1 MAKSVRTFSF
11 EVCRRQ
17 NIRPYLC
24 YGESEALQAPLASRL
39 ALDLQLRFTGLHILE
54 QEMVQN
60 GHLIAVVFNIKTY
73 YISIVMLFLIV
84 ISVTL
89 YFDRPL

>member
-1 MAKSVRTFSF
+1 MGPNCRYSWPKVSGHLLYFFF

-24 YGESEALQAPLASRL
+24 YGESEALQATLASRL
-39 ALDLQLRFTGLHILE
+39 ALDLQLRFTGLHIQE

-60 GHLIAVVFNIKTY
+60 GNLIAAVFNI
-73 YISIVMLFLIV
+73 
-84 ISVTL
+84 
-89 YFDRPL
+89 